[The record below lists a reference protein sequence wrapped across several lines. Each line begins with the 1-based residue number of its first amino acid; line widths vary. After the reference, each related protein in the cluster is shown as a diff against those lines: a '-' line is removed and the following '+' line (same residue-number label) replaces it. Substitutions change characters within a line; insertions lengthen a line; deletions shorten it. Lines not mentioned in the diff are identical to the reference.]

1 MVASKRTLWTSTIG
15 LKVVMAASGLALV
28 GFVLFHML
36 GHLQVLSGGR
46 DAYNAYAH
54 FMYGLGGFLWLAR
67 ASLLGVL
74 AVHVASAVALKL
86 RNDAARPHAYVVQ
99 THRAST
105 PFARWMFVSGVGVL
119 AFVAY
124 HIAHFTLGIAHPE
137 HFDAL
142 DAEGRRDVYGN
153 FVYSFQDPLVFG
165 LYAIAMSLL
174 AIHLA
179 HACTSVFRTLGLM
192 HGRFRAPLS
201 KVGPALAVVALV
213 GFLVPPLA
221 CLLRLVSP

>member
-1 MVASKRTLWTSTIG
+1 MAASKRTLFASTIG
-15 LKVVMAASGLALV
+15 LKIVMAASGLGLV

-67 ASLLGVL
+67 AGLLGVL
-74 AVHVASAVALKL
+74 AVHVASAIALGQ
-86 RNDAARPHAYVVQ
+86 RNGAARPRPYVVQ

-105 PFARWMFVSGVGVL
+105 PFARWMFVSGVAVL

-124 HIAHFTLGIAHPE
+124 HLAHFTIGLAHPE
-137 HFDAL
+137 HFAAL
-142 DAEGRRDVYGN
+142 DAAGRRDVYGN
-153 FVYSFQDPLVFG
+153 FVYSFQNPLVFG

-201 KVGPALAVVALV
+201 KVGPSVAVVTLV
-213 GFLVPPLA
+213 GFLAPPLA